1 MKISIQKEKILQFID
16 YKGISKNKFYIK
28 TGISNGVL
36 DKKSSLSMNTVEKIY
51 SAYPEINPEWLIT
64 GEGEMIKSMSTNE
77 LNESAAVYNKTEKTI
92 PLISVE
98 AVARLT
104 ADSISISEQ
113 DTIANYSIPDFINVD
128 FMIRINESSMS
139 PKYNSGD
146 IVACRIINQETFIQ
160 WNKVH
165 VIATKEQGV
174 LVKRLKKGKD
184 NKFLLAISD
193 NKNYDSFEIPKDEI
207 VNIAL
212 ITGVIRL
219 E

>member
-1 MKISIQKEKILQFID
+1 MKISIQKEKILQFIN

-64 GEGEMIKSMSTNE
+64 GKGEMLKPTPINE
-77 LNESAAVYNKTEKTI
+77 LNESAVIYKKIRTI
-92 PLISVE
+92 PLISIE
-98 AVARLT
+98 AVVR
-104 ADSISISEQ
+104 ISTDPVNIIEQ
-113 DTIANYSIPDFINVD
+113 DIIANYSIPNFINAD
-128 FMIRINESSMS
+128 FMICIKGPSMS

-146 IVACRIINQETFIQ
+146 IVACRIINQGTFIQ

-174 LVKRLKKGKD
+174 LIKRLKKGED
-184 NKFLLAISD
+184 NNFLLAISD

-207 VNIAL
+207 LNIAL